1 MRNSGAAE
9 SLQKA
14 CEAIKETTGNKRLA
28 ALFDEGSLVTIDS
41 YAKSESGFAEAA
53 AGYGTVEGCPVYA
66 FAQSSDLDGGAVSK
80 AQSQKIRKVFSLAAK
95 TGTPVVG
102 IYDSIGGR
110 LREGADLLTAYG
122 EILLEANRI
131 SGVVPQIALVL
142 GPCVGTSAMIA
153 ACADF
158 VVMSAA
164 GELTI
169 APNGEGGSADQAARS
184 GDAAL
189 VADTE
194 AAAIA
199 AVRTLVAKLPSNNLE
214 AVGFTD
220 EREASGVPVVGIS
233 AKEAAQAAAS
243 AGSLLEL
250 SAAFGKN
257 AYTAFGSMGTGATVG
272 LVAYDGTLDADACA
286 KAARFIRF
294 CDAYNLPIVSFVNA
308 DRFISLRAASMLSD
322 AYAEA
327 TTAKVSVLTGNAY
340 GPVYIAVA
348 GRGANADYTMAWPDA
363 IVSALA
369 PETGAVFL
377 WNDRLAGVDDPV
389 AARKQLFAEYAR
401 TEGNP
406 MQAAAQGL
414 IEDVIAPEQTRERV
428 ARVLD
433 MLSSKR
439 VSTLPKKHSNI
450 QL

>member
-1 MRNSGAAE
+1 MRNVGAVE

-14 CEAIKETTGNKRLA
+14 HETIERTTGNKRLA
-28 ALFDEGSLVTIDS
+28 ALFDEGSLVSIDS

-66 FAQSSDLDGGAVSK
+66 FAQSSDLDGGAISK
-80 AQSQKIRKVFSLAAK
+80 AQSQKIRKVFSMAAK

-110 LREGADLLTAYG
+110 LQEGADLLTAYG
-122 EILLEANRI
+122 DILLEANRI

-158 VVMSAA
+158 VVMSAK
-164 GELTI
+164 GELTV
-169 APNGEGGSADQAARS
+169 APNGEGGSAKQAARA

-199 AVRTLVAKLPSNNLE
+199 AVRALVSKLPSNNLE
-214 AVGFTD
+214 VAGFTD
-220 EREASGVPVVGIS
+220 ERDAGGVPTAGIS
-233 AKEAAQAAAS
+233 AKAAAQAVAS
-243 AGSLLEL
+243 AGSVLEL
-250 SAAFGKN
+250 SAAFGEN
-257 AYTAFGSMGTGATVG
+257 AYTAFGGMGTGATVG
-272 LVAYDGTLDADACA
+272 LVAYDGTLDADSCA

-294 CDAYNLPIVSFVNA
+294 CDAYHLPVVSFVNA
-308 DRFISLRAASMLSD
+308 DRFVSLRAAAMLSD

-363 IVSALA
+363 VVSALA

-377 WNDRLAGVDDPV
+377 WNDRLAGADDPI
-389 AARKQLFAEYAR
+389 AARKRLIAEYAK

-414 IEDVIAPEQTRERV
+414 IEDVIEPEHTREHV
-428 ARVLD
+428 AQVLD